1 MPTRQ
6 GHPPR
11 EIQDY
16 KDHKV
21 SRDFRAIKALWDRP
35 VMEYLLLER
44 CRMKPVLIQ
53 VTWAVMETLSLQ
65 KIQVPGMYGMEMNG
79 FQSDKFKGLKVR
91 KDNRVLRALKDHK
104 VILVR
109 KEPKENKALKDCKGR
124 KDHKVR
130 QALKVLKGLLVRREK
145 MDLLVRKAL
154 RDHKVP
160 KAQSVQPE
168 LKALP
173 DHKVRQAL

>member
-1 MPTRQ
+1 
-6 GHPPR
+6 
-11 EIQDY
+11 
-16 KDHKV
+16 
-21 SRDFRAIKALWDRP
+21 
-35 VMEYLLLER
+35 
-44 CRMKPVLIQ
+44 
-53 VTWAVMETLSLQ
+53 
-65 KIQVPGMYGMEMNG
+65 MEMNG

-124 KDHKVR
+124 KDHKVK
-130 QALKVLKGLLVRREK
+130 QALKVRKGLLVRREK

-168 LKALP
+168 LKAHQCAK
-173 DHKVRQAL
+173 HKCTLECKSATRKADISSCSNTRICIKMVSI